1 MEISLLIYPYALEK
15 IPFAIVI
22 KDVFKNQILIFRHS
36 AFIWSHMTCR
46 VREKLVDRP
55 FVRSDKALPIK
66 MQINVKLGHR
76 CATIILNLWLS
87 PYYTYFPIFRSA

>member
-1 MEISLLIYPYALEK
+1 
-15 IPFAIVI
+15 
-22 KDVFKNQILIFRHS
+22 
-36 AFIWSHMTCR
+36 MTCR

-76 CATIILNLWLS
+76 CATIILNL
-87 PYYTYFPIFRSA
+87 